1 MTAISNDALIALLAG
16 ETPAA
21 GGSAAP
27 AKSEK
32 RPASKHWLNVG
43 VEVNGKFIS
52 LGGIAL
58 DDLKPIE
65 AKGTNEEWHQMV
77 AAKNAL
83 LAAVQGTVGAYDPGH
98 SEIIKGLR
106 VQGLRKSEG
115 AVEGSNDASTNPLL
129 AGLAKALAG

>member
-1 MTAISNDALIALLAG
+1 MTAISNEALIALLAG
-16 ETPAA
+16 ETPATA
-21 GGSAAP
+21 GSSAP

-43 VEVNGKFIS
+43 VEVGGKFIS
-52 LGGIAL
+52 IGGIAL

-115 AVEGSNDASTNPLL
+115 AVEGSTDAATNPLL
-129 AGLAKALAG
+129 AGLAAALAG